1 MTVLGLMSGT
11 SFDGLDLCCVSF
23 RKEGAGY
30 AYTIIATYTHE
41 YPAGFVEQ
49 LRQAHLLKESELEQ
63 LEDAYDQIVLKAI
76 SEFSKQ
82 LTQPIDLISSHGHT
96 VFHQPERGITRQI
109 GNGIT
114 YFNQLNTPVVYDFRT
129 YDVALGGQGAPLV
142 PIGDAL
148 LFESYDA
155 CLNLGGISNISYT
168 EGGMHRAFDIGM
180 FNTPLNDLVKQ
191 MGLAYDEGGKIAA
204 SGTLIPD
211 LLEQLN
217 ALAFFKRE
225 APKSLGKEWYYKA
238 FFPLIS
244 AVEGSIADLSCT
256 VIEHNVDQINRVL
269 AQLVAH
275 KKGKQ
280 LRVLVTG
287 GGAHNTFAVNRLRNT
302 VSEQISIEVPEKQL
316 VDYKEALIF
325 AFMGYLRVRN
335 EINVFSSVTGASKD
349 SCAGTLV
356 TSSVE

>member
-23 RKEGAGY
+23 RKEGVS
-30 AYTIIATYTHE
+30 YTYSITASHTTK
-41 YPAGFVEQ
+41 YPASFIEQ
-49 LRQAHLLKESELEQ
+49 LRQAHTMKETDLKK
-63 LEDAYDQIVLKAI
+63 LEDTYDLIVLQAI

-82 LTQPIDLISSHGHT
+82 VTQPIDLISSHGHT

-109 GNGIT
+109 GNGAT
-114 YFNQLNTPVVYDFRT
+114 YFNQLNIPVVYDFRA

-148 LFESYDA
+148 LFDDYDA

-168 EGGMHRAFDIGM
+168 EKGQRKAFDIGM
-180 FNTPLNDLVKQ
+180 FNTPLNDLVKP
-191 MGLAYDEGGKIAA
+191 MSLAYDEGGKIAA
-204 SGTLIPD
+204 TGTLLPD
-211 LLEQLN
+211 LYEQLN
-217 ALAFFKRE
+217 ALPYFRRD
-225 APKSLGKEWYYKA
+225 APKSLGKEWYHDA

-244 AVEGSIADLSCT
+244 AVEGSIADLACT
-256 VIEHNVDQINRVL
+256 VIEHNVSQIRQVL
-269 AQLVAH
+269 AQLVTH

-287 GGAHNTFAVNRLRNT
+287 GGAHNTFAINKLRNT

-316 VDYKEALIF
+316 IDYKEALIF

-335 EINVFSSVTGASKD
+335 EINVLSSVTGASKD

-356 TSSVE
+356 TNSIE

>member
-23 RKEGAGY
+23 RKEETGY
-30 AYTIIATYTHE
+30 AYAIISTHTHE
-41 YPAGFVEQ
+41 YPASFVEQ
-49 LRQAHLLKESELEQ
+49 LGQAHLLKESELKQ
-63 LEDAYDQIVLKAI
+63 LEDLYDEIVLKAI
-76 SEFSKQ
+76 SEFIKQ
-82 LTQPIDLISSHGHT
+82 VTQPVDLISSHGHT

-114 YFNQLNTPVVYDFRT
+114 YFNKLNTPVVYDFRT

-148 LFESYDA
+148 LFDTYDA

-168 EGGMHRAFDIGM
+168 EGGKRRAFDIGM

-204 SGTLIPD
+204 SGTLIPE
-211 LLEQLN
+211 LLDQLN

-225 APKSLGKEWYYKA
+225 APKSLGKEWYHQA
-238 FFPLIS
+238 FFPCIS
-244 AVEGSIADLSCT
+244 SVEGSIADLIRT

-302 VSEQISIEVPEKQL
+302 VSEQISIEIPEKQL
-316 VDYKEALIF
+316 VNYKEALIF